1 MQYKNLRIKP
11 IYPLYRIDSNTFR
24 IGAQVGITKEFND
37 PTHQLWELAKLLNGQ
52 DIEKVFNKERKK
64 FPDVQMSDQYIL
76 DGIDLLN
83 KEGFI
88 EELLPQT
95 ECSINERY
103 APNIKY
109 FSHFIDASGDRFK
122 PQKIINQSK
131 ILLLGLGGGGSN
143 ILTLLAGLGPQ
154 KITIIDYDVVEE
166 ENLGRQFLYREDDIG
181 KNKTEVAKKAIQAI
195 NSNIEIE
202 AHNIKITNA
211 HDIESYVKE
220 VDIVICAVDEPQ
232 FLITRIVNQAIV
244 RGNKPCVFA
253 GSQVSHGRVFTIIP
267 GVTGC
272 FDCLNIHYSITDSG
286 FLNQFRALAK
296 SDFQA
301 SSIAYGPAI
310 FQLTSTIVDEVVRV
324 LTSYLNPLTLST
336 QFEVDYTN
344 STSFKHPA
352 WPRYEERCPT
362 CGNGK
367 EDEWDVFKYYP
378 LFNH

>member
-1 MQYKNLRIKP
+1 MQYKNPRIKP

-24 IGAQVGITKEFND
+24 IGAQVGTTKEFND

-143 ILTLLAGLGPQ
+143 ILTLLAGLGP
-154 KITIIDYDVVEE
+154 
-166 ENLGRQFLYREDDIG
+166 
-181 KNKTEVAKKAIQAI
+181 
-195 NSNIEIE
+195 
-202 AHNIKITNA
+202 
-211 HDIESYVKE
+211 
-220 VDIVICAVDEPQ
+220 
-232 FLITRIVNQAIV
+232 
-244 RGNKPCVFA
+244 
-253 GSQVSHGRVFTIIP
+253 
-267 GVTGC
+267 
-272 FDCLNIHYSITDSG
+272 
-286 FLNQFRALAK
+286 
-296 SDFQA
+296 
-301 SSIAYGPAI
+301 
-310 FQLTSTIVDEVVRV
+310 
-324 LTSYLNPLTLST
+324 
-336 QFEVDYTN
+336 
-344 STSFKHPA
+344 
-352 WPRYEERCPT
+352 
-362 CGNGK
+362 
-367 EDEWDVFKYYP
+367 
-378 LFNH
+378 